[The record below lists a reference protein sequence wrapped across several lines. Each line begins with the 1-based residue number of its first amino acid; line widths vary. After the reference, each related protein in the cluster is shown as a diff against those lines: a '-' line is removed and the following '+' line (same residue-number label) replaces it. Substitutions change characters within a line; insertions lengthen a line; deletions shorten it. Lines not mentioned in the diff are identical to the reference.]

1 MKCETDMGVTSTG
14 FALQEEPY
22 PWGSNCCGRMM
33 VSRSFTT
40 PTPTRAKLPS
50 SILHEELKRNKTSR
64 VQIES
69 EIPQLKRTWWRQR
82 GIREIPRKM
91 RRKFWKIFTTERKAS
106 REREYP
112 IINRDL
118 SDYIFI
124 EIYTEGFVLNKHRL
138 IDIFSNFSNFYK
150 F

>member
-33 VSRSFTT
+33 VSGSFTT
-40 PTPTRAKLPS
+40 PTLTRGELPS
-50 SILHEELKRNKTSR
+50 SILDEESKRNKTSR
-64 VQIES
+64 AQIES
-69 EIPQLKRTWWRQR
+69 EIPQLKRTRWRQR
-82 GIREIPRKM
+82 GIREIPRKI
-91 RRKFWKIFTTERKAS
+91 RRKFGKIFTSEKKSS

-118 SDYIFI
+118 SDYVLVI
-124 EIYTEGFVLNKHRL
+124 EIYTAFLK
-138 IDIFSNFSNFYK
+138 
-150 F
+150 